1 MPFQFADRVKL
12 SKHLL
17 TALFL
22 AAGAFLLA
30 HSVNAVVENAL
41 VRSVSQAKTEEAV
54 MAMEPDSRVS
64 QRNSQQRVQ
73 DILSSGL
80 FPIPPTPKHLTSL
93 RAADAPAGPPLDVAK
108 KVALVGIVKGMT
120 GTERAILED
129 LPNKKQALYQLSQRI
144 PDVGELV
151 AIEKN
156 RVLFREGSQEEWLE
170 LAIVKQ
176 EAAMVPLPRRYQ
188 PTVEGIQQPPMP
200 VTRAVRRI
208 LDRAQLVQL
217 VSNPAAYLNE
227 ARFQPHFTETGRHD
241 GFLVDGIRQVGVL
254 EKAGLQNDDVLTG
267 VNGVEIHDPGRL
279 WDVFKHLQNERTVQF
294 NVVRQNQ
301 PIAWTVEIRSRHR
314 GEGDGVGPHTNLKA
328 FTFRGAV
335 HQLLG

>member
-1 MPFQFADRVKL
+1 MSSRLVDRVKL
-12 SKHLL
+12 SKRLF

-22 AAGAFLLA
+22 GACALLLA

-41 VRSVSQAKTEEAV
+41 VHSVYQAKIEETLVA
-54 MAMEPDSRVS
+54 AEPDSRAL

-80 FPIPPTPKHLTSL
+80 FPVPPAPKSL
-93 RAADAPAGPPLDVAK
+93 ASQRADHAPAGPPLDVAK
-108 KVALVGIVKGMT
+108 KVALVGIVTGMA

-129 LPNKKQALYQLSQRI
+129 LSNKKQALYQMSQRI

-176 EAAMVPLPRRYQ
+176 EVAMVPLPRQ
-188 PTVEGIQQPPMP
+188 FQATVEGIQQPPML
-200 VTRAVRRI
+200 VTPAVRRV
-208 LDRAQLVQL
+208 LDRTQLVQL

-227 ARFQPHFTETGRHD
+227 ARFQPHFTGTGKHD
-241 GFLVDGIRQVGVL
+241 GFRVDGIRQVGVL
-254 EKAGLQNDDVLTG
+254 EKAGLQNEDVLAG
-267 VNGVEIHDPGRL
+267 INGVEIRDPGRL
-279 WDVFKHLQNERTVQF
+279 WDLFKQLQNEHIVRF
-294 NVVRQNQ
+294 NVVRQSQ
-301 PIAWTVEIRSRHR
+301 PMTLTVEIR
-314 GEGDGVGPHTNLKA
+314 
-328 FTFRGAV
+328 
-335 HQLLG
+335 

>member
-1 MPFQFADRVKL
+1 MAVRLADRVKL
-12 SKHLL
+12 SKLLL
-17 TALFL
+17 TSLFL
-22 AAGAFLLA
+22 GAGAFLVA

-41 VRSVSQAKTEEAV
+41 VHPVYQAKTGETVLQA
-54 MAMEPDSRVS
+54 EPDSRALH
-64 QRNSQQRVQ
+64 RNSQERVQ

-80 FPIPPTPKHLTSL
+80 FPIP
-93 RAADAPAGPPLDVAK
+93 AATKGMTAQGSVTNSAGPPLDVAK
-108 KVALVGIVKGMT
+108 KVALVGIVTGMT

-129 LPNKKQALYQLSQRI
+129 LSNKKQGLYQMSQRI

-176 EAAMVPLPRRYQ
+176 ETAMVPLPRQYQ

-200 VTRAVRRI
+200 VTSAVRRI

-227 ARFQPHFTETGRHD
+227 ARFQPHFTGTGKHD
-241 GFLVDGIRQVGVL
+241 GFRIDGIRQVGVL
-254 EKAGLQNDDVLTG
+254 EKAGLQNEDVLAG
-267 VNGVEIHDPGRL
+267 INGVEVRDPGRL
-279 WDVFKHLQNERTVQF
+279 WEVFKQLQNERTVRF

-301 PIAWTVEIRSRHR
+301 PITWTVEIR
-314 GEGDGVGPHTNLKA
+314 
-328 FTFRGAV
+328 
-335 HQLLG
+335 

>member
-1 MPFQFADRVKL
+1 MASRLADHVKL
-12 SKHLL
+12 SKRLL
-17 TALFL
+17 AALFL
-22 AAGAFLLA
+22 GAGAFLLA

-41 VRSVSQAKTEEAV
+41 VHPVYQAKTEGSVVA
-54 MAMEPDSRVS
+54 AEPDSRTLRS
-64 QRNSQQRVQ
+64 NSEQRVQ

-80 FPIPPTPKHLTSL
+80 FPVPQAPKNHASQS
-93 RAADAPAGPPLDVAK
+93 AANAPDSPPLEVAK
-108 KVALVGIVKGMT
+108 KVALVGIVTGMT

-129 LPNKKQALYQLSQRI
+129 LSNKKQGLYQMSQRI

-176 EAAMVPLPRRYQ
+176 ETAMVPLPRQYQ

-200 VTRAVRRI
+200 VTSAVRRI

-227 ARFQPHFTETGRHD
+227 ARFQPHFTGTGKHD
-241 GFLVDGIRQVGVL
+241 GFRIDGIRQVGVL
-254 EKAGLQNDDVLTG
+254 EKAGLQNEDVLAG
-267 VNGVEIHDPGRL
+267 INGVEVRDPGRL
-279 WDVFKHLQNERTVQF
+279 WEVFKQLQNERTVRF

-301 PIAWTVEIRSRHR
+301 PITWTVEIR
-314 GEGDGVGPHTNLKA
+314 
-328 FTFRGAV
+328 
-335 HQLLG
+335 